1 MDKRIVFTGGVCFS
15 IGIVLFLHGW
25 SLVGFSVYAIW
36 FELLG
41 FTFSAIGFF
50 ISFYGAT
57 ADLVKPEWVYQETNK
72 YQKLIVKVL
81 GYLGLALGLFFVL
94 LVIVALALWLMGY
107 I

>member
-1 MDKRIVFTGGVCFS
+1 MGVVCFS

-25 SLVGFSVYAIW
+25 SLVGFSGYSIW

-41 FTFSAIGFF
+41 LLLSAIGFV

-57 ADLVKPEWVYQETNK
+57 AGLVKPEWVCQETPG

-94 LVIVALALWLMGY
+94 LVIVALALWLTGY

>member
-1 MDKRIVFTGGVCFS
+1 MDKRFVFTGGVCFS
-15 IGIVLFLHGW
+15 IGVVLFLHGW
-25 SLVGFSVYAIW
+25 SLVGFSEYAIW

-41 FTFSAIGFF
+41 LVISGTGFV

-57 ADLVKPEWVYQETNK
+57 ANLVKPEWVYQETPR
-72 YQKLIVKVL
+72 YQKFIVKTL

-107 I
+107 L